1 MAKRPDE
8 ADIALGRRLKSLR
21 IRRGLSQT
29 ALGLLLG
36 VSFQQ
41 IQKYENAT
49 NRIRVSQLRRI
60 AEALGVPVME
70 LLEISRAESS
80 EVTDMIDTR
89 TARRLMEAFRGLAS
103 GERRCLAA
111 LDEVMAE
118 RHENGRGAG
127 AGAGAGGAVP
137 RALGDRG
144 RIRRVQDASA
154 RQQHRV
160 A

>member
-1 MAKRPDE
+1 MTKRPDE

-21 IRRGLSQT
+21 VRRGLTQT

-89 TARRLMEAFRGLAS
+89 TARRLMDAFRDLSS

-111 LDEVMAE
+111 LAEVMAE
-118 RHENGRGAG
+118 RHEKRRGAG
-127 AGAGAGGAVP
+127 A
-137 RALGDRG
+137 RLQRDR
-144 RIRRVQDASA
+144 RRGSA
-154 RQQHRV
+154 DDPHV
-160 A
+160 

>member
-1 MAKRPDE
+1 MTKRPDE

-21 IRRGLSQT
+21 VGRGLSQT

-60 AEALGVPVME
+60 AEALGVQVME
-70 LLEISRAESS
+70 LLEVSRAESS

-89 TARRLMEAFRGLAS
+89 TARRLMEAFRGLPS
-103 GERRCLAA
+103 GERRCLAVLA
-111 LDEVMAE
+111 EAMAE
-118 RHENGRGAG
+118 RHEEGRGAG
-127 AGAGAGGAVP
+127 A
-137 RALGDRG
+137 RLQRDR
-144 RIRRVQDASA
+144 RRDSA
-154 RQQHRV
+154 DDQHV
-160 A
+160 